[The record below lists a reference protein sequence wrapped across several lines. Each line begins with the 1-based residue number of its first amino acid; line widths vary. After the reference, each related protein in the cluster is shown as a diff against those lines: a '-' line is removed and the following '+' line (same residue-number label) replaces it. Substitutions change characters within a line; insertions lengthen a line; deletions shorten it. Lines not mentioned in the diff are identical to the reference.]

1 MIMDRENNKEENR
14 EGDSDVDYEIT
25 DVPNSAKESKAEKGR
40 KTMSIDQSL
49 FLPGEALKSNPTPP
63 EFSCS
68 PIAVQSSQAE
78 TYASQDQQPAPTT
91 TSHELDCNAKSS
103 DRKSTLKSS
112 PASDHTSLNVKEKQT
127 STSRLSEDG
136 LCTTTKTP
144 GPTPRRT
151 ARVSFQQQP
160 RVILLNPSST
170 LSNEHTRCLRKCVSD
185 GFISILN
192 MQNFSD
198 ASDYMDEFD
207 SGFDFDTEV
216 GRQSFLAL
224 LSSNRNDDCPPAS
237 SSFYAIST
245 ERDLNFSVGEAIIV
259 PRTFPYY
266 LAVACGLPIVDI
278 EFLSSAANM
287 KRRGTM
293 NHQRYPFPYLPV
305 ADEQQAT
312 KQSGSDFLVLG
323 ASNYTWDAPKK
334 ARDAALHRYSLWQEE
349 KGPHSTSE
357 TLLPGTDLL
366 HEYSV
371 ILVGEFDQSSHSK
384 RTVGAKRR
392 RQMDT
397 KVISSGYC
405 TRGNMCLLLQ
415 LCGAKVYDIGYL
427 MASKQIKKGLTGD
440 QIAETMSARP
450 LGPGSDSPITLEHD
464 LHVCLEGSSQ
474 HKLLVMVKDK
484 SDVKVGIDFLAQL
497 NLKGAVL
504 PVVSCLW
511 LLDSIGEFEVKET
524 SVYSS

>member
-1 MIMDRENNKEENR
+1 MDRENTNEINR
-14 EGDSDVDYEIT
+14 ECIDGGDIDSEDN
-25 DVPNSAKESKAEKGR
+25 DVPSSAKVEKGR

-49 FLPGEALKSNPTPP
+49 FHPGEALKSNPTPP

-78 TYASQDQQPAPTT
+78 TYDSNDQQPPPT
-91 TSHELDCNAKSS
+91 TSHELDCNAESS

-112 PASDHTSLNVKEKQT
+112 PASVHSSSNIKEKQT
-127 STSRLSEDG
+127 SASRQSEDG

-151 ARVSFQQQP
+151 ARVSFQQLP
-160 RVILLNPSST
+160 RVILLNPPST
-170 LSNEHTRCLRKCVSD
+170 LSNEHTRCLRKCVND
-185 GFISILN
+185 GIISILKT
-192 MQNFSD
+192 QQFLD
-198 ASDYMDEFD
+198 ASDHVDEFD

-216 GRQSFLAL
+216 GRHSFLAL
-224 LSSNRNDDCPPAS
+224 LSSNRNDNRPPAS

-245 ERDLNFSVGEAIIV
+245 ERDLSFSVGEAIIV

-278 EFLSSAANM
+278 EFLSSASNM

-293 NHQRYPFPYLPV
+293 NHQRYHFPV
-305 ADEQQAT
+305 ADEKQAET
-312 KQSGSDFLVLG
+312 KHSESDFLVLG

-334 ARDAALHRYSLWQEE
+334 ARDAALHRHSLWHDE
-349 KGPHSTSE
+349 KGPHSTLES
-357 TLLPGTDLL
+357 LQPGTDLL
-366 HEYSV
+366 HGYSV
-371 ILVGEFDQSSHSK
+371 ILVGDFDQNSHSK
-384 RTVGAKRR
+384 RPVGGKRR

-397 KVISSGYC
+397 NIISSGYC

-415 LCGAKVYDIGYL
+415 LCGANVYDIDYL

-464 LHVCLEGSSQ
+464 LHNCLERISQ
-474 HKLLVMVKDK
+474 HKSCNILVMVKDK
-484 SDVKVGIDFLAQL
+484 SDEKVGIDFLAQL
-497 NLKGAVL
+497 NLKSAVL
-504 PVVSCLW
+504 PVVSCQW
-511 LLDSIGEFEVKET
+511 LLDSIGEFEAKET
-524 SVYSS
+524 SAYSS